1 VDDDKEKEILS
12 QLPLEV
18 QDRLFTGFIFND
30 FLQAFRAFFRVEKK
44 SLNSSIFTI
53 HDDLTFR
60 KYFTWND
67 NVYRDFMYNILG
79 KLEPINIMR
88 GGKIFNELEEVNEV
102 TFI

>member
-1 VDDDKEKEILS
+1 MNDDKEKEILS

-53 HDDLTFR
+53 YDDLTFR

-88 GGKIFNELEEVNEV
+88 GVKIFNELEEVNEV